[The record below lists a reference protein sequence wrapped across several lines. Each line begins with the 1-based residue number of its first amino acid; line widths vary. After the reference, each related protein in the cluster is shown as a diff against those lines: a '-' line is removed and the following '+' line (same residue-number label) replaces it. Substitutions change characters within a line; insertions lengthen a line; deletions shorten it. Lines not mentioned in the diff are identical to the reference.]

1 MTLSPLFTRLLA
13 LVFSLCIFVAD
24 LFIPAGISVGIL
36 YLVAMLLV
44 SGDRRAIILLAAG
57 IASILTFMPIPIFL
71 DEYWTKQVLLNRLIT
86 LGAIWIFGLVSIRL
100 AKAKT
105 RILEARN
112 RYVKALEEM
121 LYMTSHRVRKPL
133 ATCLGIFNL
142 LDTTKE
148 LNQEELRKAVVYLKS
163 SADELDDFT
172 RELTRFMERTRVQS
186 A

>member
-1 MTLSPLFTRLLA
+1 MTLSPLLTRLLA
-13 LVFSLCIFVAD
+13 FLAALLIFVAD
-24 LFIPAGISVGIL
+24 LIIPAGISVGVL

-44 SGDRRAIILLAAG
+44 SSDKRRAILIAALM
-57 IASILTFMPIPIFL
+57 ASILTLLPIAFFL
-71 DEYWTKQVLLNRLIT
+71 DEYWTRPILWNRLIT
-86 LGAIWIFGLVSIRL
+86 IGGIWAFALVSIRL
-100 AKAKT
+100 AKAKS
-105 RILEARN
+105 IIMAARN

-142 LDTTKE
+142 LDSTKE
-148 LNQEELRKAVVYLKS
+148 LRQEDLRKAVLYLKS

-172 RELTRFMERTRVQS
+172 RELTGFMERTRVQS